1 MPAPISP
8 GDNDW
13 ISGAESRRIA
23 ACSPSALQRAAMLGH
38 VRVKLD
44 PGCTPRYSR
53 RDVEQFAQRKTQSVA
68 KRQAV
73 TA

>member
-8 GDNDW
+8 VDNEW
-13 ISGAESRRIA
+13 LNGAESCRIIGCA
-23 ACSPSALQRAAMLGH
+23 PSALQRAAMLGH
-38 VRVKLD
+38 IELKLD

-53 RDVEQFAQRKTQSVA
+53 RDVENFAQSRS
-68 KRQAV
+68 QAV